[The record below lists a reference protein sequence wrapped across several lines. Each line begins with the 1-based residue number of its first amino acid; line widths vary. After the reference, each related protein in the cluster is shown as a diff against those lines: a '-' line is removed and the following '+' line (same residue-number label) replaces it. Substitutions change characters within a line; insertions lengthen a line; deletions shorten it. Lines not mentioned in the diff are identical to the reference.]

1 MADVIV
7 VGGGPAGTAYALVA
21 TREGHAVTL
30 LDDGRRPATWPGEA
44 LPAGGAE
51 LVESVFGAGVLAG
64 HAEAYGTAA
73 AWGSDELI
81 DHHFMAHWTGRGFHL
96 DRSVLD
102 ETLRKRAQAEGV
114 AVAAERLSTVSRQG
128 GTWRIN
134 DRWEADWLVDA
145 SGRAGAVV
153 GRLGVPRVR
162 LDNQVALI
170 AVVAD
175 AGGARV
181 TTVEAIPDGWWYSA
195 PLPGGARVAALV
207 TDADLVGPDRLRTWH
222 EALDLARSI
231 ASLVG
236 TGVVSEVA
244 AYPAGAAYLEYL
256 HGDGWVAVGDAAVSV
271 DPLSSQGL
279 ITGIVM
285 AAHAA
290 RLIETDLASWELNY
304 RAVLA
309 EHEETRAWLY
319 AEERRWPDAPFWA
332 RRAVT
337 SRT

>member
-1 MADVIV
+1 MRVIV
-7 VGGGPAGTAYALVA
+7 VGGGPAGCAYAVTA
-21 TREGHAVTL
+21 AHAGHSVVL

-51 LVESVFGAGVLAG
+51 LVDSIFGAGMLEG
-64 HAEAYGTAA
+64 HAEAYGTSA
-73 AWGSDELI
+73 AWGSADLVAH
-81 DHHFMAHWTGRGFHL
+81 DFMAHWAGRGFHL
-96 DRSVLD
+96 DRSEFD
-102 ETLRKRAQAEGV
+102 ATLRERARGAGV
-114 AVAAERLSTVSRQG
+114 EVVAQRLSEVSGQG
-128 GTWRIN
+128 GDWRIN

-153 GRLGVPRVR
+153 GRLGVPRLR

-290 RLIETDLASWELNY
+290 RLIETDLAAWELNY

-319 AEERRWPDAPFWA
+319 AEETRWPDAPFWA